1 MSLKN
6 AKINFLVD
14 MATDLFMA
22 RSINEVTIRDIAV
35 AAQVGEATIYRTF
48 GSKQNIVV
56 QAAMKLQAIVSNEFF
71 KLEKGKTGYEKLALF
86 YQSYYEI
93 FLKYPNFYK
102 FLNEFDAFVS
112 LVQNETPTPYES
124 AIEVYEE
131 PKNSLDVVITGNSDV
146 YRGIS
151 PMEMYNKHG
160 IASYSFVSAGQRAW
174 TAYAMLEEVYR
185 LQSPQIVL
193 FNVDELYSDNQSSA
207 NNYIKVYNNMELAGP
222 KLRGIFNKDYKKG
235 IAVKITHFLPI
246 FAFHDRY
253 KELSKDDLKYAF
265 DAFVDYKNPTKGMD
279 VVAVSNPY
287 TGGNYMTETDEV
299 EEILPAT
306 IKYLDKMVDL
316 SKDNNTEFVLFE
328 IPSPDSWNY
337 AKHNALQKYANE
349 HGLKFIDLNL
359 IDIGIDWNTDTVDGG
374 DHLNIYGAKKVSNYM
389 ADFLH
394 ENYDLSDIRE
404 DEKYSIWKT
413 QYEEYLKII
422 EYEEEFAKNRKTK

>member
-1 MSLKN
+1 MKN
-6 AKINFLVD
+6 IKDLIFTLLLTGLMTLVILLILSKIFIPKYIDHAGNR
-14 MATDLFMA
+14 MQY
-22 RSINEVTIRDIAV
+22 II
-35 AAQVGEATIYRTF
+35 
-48 GSKQNIVV
+48 
-56 QAAMKLQAIVSNEFF
+56 
-71 KLEKGKTGYEKLALF
+71 KGF
-86 YQSYYEI
+86 
-93 FLKYPNFYK
+93 
-102 FLNEFDAFVS
+102 
-112 LVQNETPTPYES
+112 
-124 AIEVYEE
+124 YEE

-160 IASYSFVSAGQRAW
+160 IASYNFVSAGQRAW

-394 ENYDLSDIRE
+394 ENYDLPDIRE